1 MSRILTA
8 YEVTEVIMD
17 EIGTLPWIVS
27 ADISSNKDASEN
39 WIAIATKET
48 GYLFTLRIA
57 NTREKE
63 KDPNTCII
71 STQVEGILDE
81 CVFKLEQQVRDHFAI
96 HVLPKIMLRYYEMAA
111 DAIIRGAEMLNRKLG
126 NESVT
131 WSASKSMTGTHETGR
146 TLVIDYTVFSFS
158 YGAGDSEDGVPVFM
172 FNTTGRSL
180 VLDAQTLSDNFA
192 EISALVNNRM
202 IESAN

>member
-8 YEVTEVIMD
+8 YEVTKVIMD

-81 CVFKLEQQVRDHFAI
+81 SVFDLEQKVRDHFAI
-96 HVLPKIMLRYYEMAA
+96 HVLPKIILCYYCLAA

-158 YGAGDSEDGVPVFM
+158 YVAGDNEEGLPEFM
-172 FNTTGRSL
+172 FCTTGKEL
-180 VLDAQTLSDNFA
+180 VLNPQGLSDRFE

>member
-1 MSRILTA
+1 MGKALTA

-57 NTREKE
+57 NTKDN
-63 KDPNTCII
+63 KQDPNTCII
-71 STQVEGILDE
+71 STQVDGILDE

-96 HVLPKIMLRYYEMAA
+96 HILPKIMLCYYGMAA

-158 YGAGDSEDGVPVFM
+158 YPDSEDGVPVFM